1 MKNSKLK
8 FILLLFLIGCI
19 SIFTGAYFFV
29 KNASLKLINPNDI
42 APTEIFYSAIGTN
55 INNQNV
61 SLSKYKKEWLLVNF
75 WATWCAPCKE
85 EIPDLNILS
94 NENKQSYPQ
103 AKIRLIGIA
112 IDEIEAVKKFITK
125 IPINYDSLIFNDIKG
140 VEISKSLGN
149 TRGVLPFTV
158 LINPNGKII
167 NTIYGKINI
176 KDLRI
181 LSQIRDDHA
190 VK

>member
-94 NENKQSYPQ
+94 NENK
-103 AKIRLIGIA
+103 KIRLIGIA

-167 NTIYGKINI
+167 NTIYGKTNI
-176 KDLRI
+176 KELRI
-181 LSQIRDDHA
+181 LSQIRD
-190 VK
+190 

>member
-8 FILLLFLIGCI
+8 FIFLLFLIGCI
-19 SIFTGAYFFV
+19 SILTGAYLNKNSFFT
-29 KNASLKLINPNDI
+29 PNI
-42 APTEIFYSAIGTN
+42 IKKEPTEIFYASIGAN
-55 INNQNV
+55 INNQNI
-61 SLSKYKKEWLLVNF
+61 SLSKYRKEWLLVNF

-94 NENKQSYPQ
+94 NENK
-103 AKIRLIGIA
+103 KIRLIGIA
-112 IDEIEAVKKFITK
+112 IDEIKAVKKFITK

-167 NTIYGKINI
+167 NIIYGKTNI
-176 KDLRI
+176 TDLRDY
-181 LSQIRDDHA
+181 LNT
-190 VK
+190 VKLDTVK

>member
-19 SIFTGAYFFV
+19 SIFTGAYLNKILNKNSFFT
-29 KNASLKLINPNDI
+29 SNDI
-42 APTEIFYSAIGTN
+42 KKAPTEIFYSAIGTN

-85 EIPDLNILS
+85 EIPDLNILF

-125 IPINYDSLIFNDIKG
+125 IPIHYDSLIFNDIKG
-140 VEISKSLGN
+140 VEIAKSLGN

-167 NTIYGKINI
+167 NTIYGKTNI
-176 KDLRI
+176 KELRI
-181 LSQIRDDHA
+181 LSQIRD
-190 VK
+190 

>member
-19 SIFTGAYFFV
+19 SIFTGAYLNKILNKNSFFT
-29 KNASLKLINPNDI
+29 SNDI
-42 APTEIFYSAIGTN
+42 KKAPTEIFYSAIGTN

-85 EIPDLNILS
+85 EIPDLNILF

-125 IPINYDSLIFNDIKG
+125 IPIHYDSLIFNDIKG

-167 NTIYGKINI
+167 NTIYGKTNI
-176 KDLRI
+176 KELRI
-181 LSQIRDDHA
+181 LSQIRD
-190 VK
+190 